1 MTPIG
6 EACLS
11 ALEAVAQERLELSV
25 ALHEAAAHPGI
36 TEAERWRIT
45 WEAVAETDAYLHLNE
60 LARYYRIRRRDEQRR
75 AA

>member
-6 EACLS
+6 DACLS
-11 ALEAVAQERLELSV
+11 ALEAVARERLESSISLQ
-25 ALHEAAAHPGI
+25 EAAGQPGI

-45 WEAVAETDAYLHLNE
+45 WEAAAETDAYLHLIE
-60 LARYYRIRRRDEQRR
+60 LARYYRLRRIQQRV